1 MALRGVILAA
11 YGLFEPAHE
20 IGGGRKKLIKP
31 RNHEIPFPK
40 EAYKD
45 RSPLNPV

>member
-20 IGGGRKKLIKP
+20 IDGWAQKI
-31 RNHEIPFPK
+31 N
-40 EAYKD
+40 
-45 RSPLNPV
+45 